1 MFKFSCWTSQALSE
15 MSSNNTEIAL
25 RQYFAAYDGAPK
37 EFDEE
42 VESLFDRAFH
52 DKFKLVRR
60 KGGRKYIDGMRGNM
74 VDEGTVLDRDAEKE
88 IHVNYLKKGTHI
100 TLIHYR
106 RIGLDCYDCEFR
118 IQNAD
123 EDETYRVV
131 YTIEDGKIERSQE
144 VNNDIQ
150 VIRAKCSSALH
161 TFNVSNKYPTNM

>member
-1 MFKFSCWTSQALSE
+1 
-15 MSSNNTEIAL
+15 MSSAEIVL
-25 RQYFAAYDGAPK
+25 RQYFAAYDGTPK
-37 EFDEE
+37 EFEE
-42 VESLFDRAFH
+42 VESLFDAAFH
-52 DKFKLVRR
+52 KKFALNR
-60 KGGRKYIDGMRGNM
+60 KTGGRKYIDDLRGNN
-74 VDEGTVLDRDAEKE
+74 VDEGKVLDRDAVKE
-88 IHVNYLKKGTHI
+88 LHASYLNKGTKI

-161 TFNVSNKYPTNM
+161 TFNVFNKYPTDM

>member
-1 MFKFSCWTSQALSE
+1 MS
-15 MSSNNTEIAL
+15 SSNNAECAL
-25 RQYFAAYDGAPK
+25 RQYFAAYDGTPK
-37 EFDEE
+37 EFEE
-42 VESLFDRAFH
+42 VESLFDAAFH
-52 DKFKLVRR
+52 KKFALAR
-60 KGGRKYIDGMRGNM
+60 KSGGRKYIDGLRGNN
-74 VDEGTVLDRDAEKE
+74 VDEGKVLDRDAVKE
-88 IHVNYLKKGTHI
+88 LHASYLNKGTKI